1 MSART
6 LQRSLWLVV
15 ICAAIASFFIL
26 RSAVREGW
34 PDAQRIEVA
43 R

>member
-15 ICAAIASFFIL
+15 ILSAIGSFFIL
-26 RSAVREGW
+26 RDAVHAGW
-34 PDAQRIEVA
+34 PDVQRIEVA